1 MQAELFLYDK
11 YERSGLPAVWMPATC
26 VSAGGANGAYAKPD
40 GTPYSDV
47 VKLELHGKDEEE
59 VAHVLKDGRSENI
72 VGALDVK
79 SGMSTLHYAAS
90 LGSVNIVTML
100 LDAGAD
106 PNAKDVNG
114 TTALMFSV
122 SQGHAECTRV
132 LLERGADPLKRSR
145 TEGLNALE
153 WAMKM
158 PESTAYKKANRKAT
172 IALLRKATQTRKRKM
187 ELVPNTAARESRDS
201 ESSLLTQQPHPEV
214 ELYPIMVTAFKCSSS
229 GAPIM
234 AEDPV
239 EAMVSRTQS
248 LSSVTELLAAA
259 LNVGNGK
266 RVRVWLDVGKVLLG
280 KDFEVEIQTKRWG
293 GLSRPQLLVGRGVA
307 VGEALDVGVE
317 LLELILEE

>member
-1 MQAELFLYDK
+1 
-11 YERSGLPAVWMPATC
+11 
-26 VSAGGANGAYAKPD
+26 
-40 GTPYSDV
+40 
-47 VKLELHGKDEEE
+47 
-59 VAHVLKDGRSENI
+59 
-72 VGALDVK
+72 
-79 SGMSTLHYAAS
+79 
-90 LGSVNIVTML
+90 
-100 LDAGAD
+100 
-106 PNAKDVNG
+106 
-114 TTALMFSV
+114 
-122 SQGHAECTRV
+122 
-132 LLERGADPLKRSR
+132 
-145 TEGLNALE
+145 
-153 WAMKM
+153 
-158 PESTAYKKANRKAT
+158 
-172 IALLRKATQTRKRKM
+172 M

-293 GLSRPQLLVGRGVA
+293 GLSRPQLLVGKRLVFVWRGGDLYPGMVVGLKNGTFEVIYDKDKFGRTDEREYNLVVRRCGRHLIILRSSLQINPLLSHPCLYVFIPFPDGHRILRGGRLAGAAGGRAPGDRA
-307 VGEALDVGVE
+307 VR
-317 LLELILEE
+317 